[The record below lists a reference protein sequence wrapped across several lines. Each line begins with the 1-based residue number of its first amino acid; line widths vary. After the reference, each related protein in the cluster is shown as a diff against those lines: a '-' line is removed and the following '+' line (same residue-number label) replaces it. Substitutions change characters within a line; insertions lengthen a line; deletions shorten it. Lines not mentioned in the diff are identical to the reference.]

1 MLNEEKYFEVDD
13 LLDEALKTDPEYKL
27 SDNFADVLAEKMGR
41 RFAWEQYI
49 REFLIYLGAII
60 GLLAVPFTIQ
70 VVFFGANWQ
79 EWLRLIAN
87 NSSLLIGILFLVIF
101 ILFADRVLLRY
112 FMHRSAG
119 KLTSYNLPF

>member
-13 LLDEALKTDPEYKL
+13 LLDEALKTDPEFQL

-60 GLLAVPFTIQ
+60 GLLTVPFTIQ
-70 VVFFGANWQ
+70 LVFFGANWQ

-87 NSSLLIGILFLVIF
+87 NSSVVIGILFLVIF

-119 KLTSYNLPF
+119 KLA

>member
-87 NSSLLIGILFLVIF
+87 NSSVVIGILFLVIF

>member
-13 LLDEALKTDPEYKL
+13 LLDEALKTDPEFQL

-70 VVFFGANWQ
+70 LVFFGANWQ

-87 NSSLLIGILFLVIF
+87 NSSVVIGILFLVIF